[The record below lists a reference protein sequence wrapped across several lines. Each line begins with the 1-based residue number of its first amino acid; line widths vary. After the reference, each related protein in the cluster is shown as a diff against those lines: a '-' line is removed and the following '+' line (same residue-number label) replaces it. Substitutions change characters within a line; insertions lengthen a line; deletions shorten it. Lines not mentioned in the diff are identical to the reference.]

1 VDGEQRREW
10 NMEGVVG
17 GGRSQASNGL
27 QEVTESKDQQVEEG
41 EKKMKVKENN
51 NEELHLFYHHL
62 PPLSL
67 VDKLVLLVAG
77 IFLVPIRLF
86 LAVGV
91 MLSAWLVSGLGL
103 MFRDKENFEREPQGG
118 WRGLCREYM
127 YKATSSVILA
137 CLGFRLK
144 IEGEVASRDQA
155 PVVICAPHTSFL
167 DVFVIAICRGSP
179 VARIENSKTPGMSA
193 IQTVGHTIFVDR
205 CSDQSRRAAL
215 QNIVA
220 RVVSPLSWPK
230 VFIFAEGTTTN
241 GQALI
246 RFQSGGFQAGRPVQ
260 PVTVQ
265 YSHPHLTTWTRD
277 QAHGM
282 RWSMLLLLA
291 TPFKTV
297 TVKFMPVHIPTPEEK
312 TDPILFAKAV
322 QREMALELG
331 VPATDVQRAE
341 FVKELRK
348 EK

>member
-1 VDGEQRREW
+1 MDGEEKQERD
-10 NMEGVVG
+10 MEGVG
-17 GGRSQASNGL
+17 GGHRQVSQGMQEEIESRGL
-27 QEVTESKDQQVEEG
+27 VEV
-41 EKKMKVKENN
+41 EKVRVKENN
-51 NEELHLFYHHL
+51 NEEELHLFYHHL

-67 VDKLVLLVAG
+67 SDKLVLLVAG

-86 LAVGV
+86 LAVLV

-103 MFRDKENFEREPQGG
+103 MFRDKEAFERQPQGG

-127 YKATSSVILA
+127 YKATSSVILS
-137 CLGFRLK
+137 CLGFRLV
-144 IEGEVASRDQA
+144 IEGEAASRDDA

-167 DVFVIAICRGSP
+167 DVFVIAICKGSP

-260 PVTVQ
+260 PVTVR

-277 QAHGM
+277 QAHGL

-297 TVKFMPVHIPTPEEK
+297 TVKFMPVHTPTPEEE